1 MSLPGGAFRV
11 AFFLPALLFFAPAA
25 PSPAAAATPA
35 TDDAALAARIESAWR
50 VQQRW
55 ESVAKNGSY
64 EYAFDLKTW
73 SSGERLKEQIE
84 RSVRVE
90 SRDGVSRTEIL
101 SARKD
106 GRDDLARAWE
116 QQREAEG
123 KRARGDGKSK
133 EFPSPFDPKYRAE
146 YALAAEIS
154 RDGHPAV
161 SFRPRRRLDG
171 AIAGTVEFD
180 GEGRPRRVAFT
191 LAHAPIFTR
200 NLLFTISLDE
210 KGNPERVESSGEVSL
225 IVWKRR
231 FESTLVVRNVV
242 EPATA
247 GER

>member
-1 MSLPGGAFRV
+1 MRLSRGHSLA
-11 AFFLPALLFFAPAA
+11 AFFLPALLFFGPAAFAPAA
-25 PSPAAAATPA
+25 ASIAPAS
-35 TDDAALAARIESAWR
+35 DDAALAARIESAWR

-55 ESVAKNGSY
+55 ESIAKNGSY
-64 EYAFDLKTW
+64 EYAFELKTW
-73 SSGERLKEQIE
+73 SSAERLKEQIE
-84 RSVRVE
+84 RSARVE

-106 GRDDLARAWE
+106 GRDDLAGARE

-146 YALAAEIS
+146 YAFAAEIS
-154 RDGHPAV
+154 KDGRSAL

-171 AIAGTVEFD
+171 AIAGTAEFD

-200 NLLFTISLDE
+200 NLRFTISLDVQ
-210 KGNPERVESSGEVSL
+210 GNPARVESGGEVSL

-242 EPATA
+242 PP
-247 GER
+247 

>member
-1 MSLPGGAFRV
+1 MA

-25 PSPAAAATPA
+25 SAPAAARNAPVS
-35 TDDAALAARIESAWR
+35 DDAALAVRIESAWR

-55 ESVAKNGSY
+55 ASIVKNGNY
-64 EYAFDLKTW
+64 DYAFELKTW
-73 SSGERLKEQIE
+73 SSERLKEQIE
-84 RSVRVE
+84 RSARVE

-106 GRDDLARAWE
+106 GRDDLASARE

-123 KRARGDGKSK
+123 KRARGDGKSR

-154 RDGHPAV
+154 RDGRPAV

-200 NLLFTISLDE
+200 NLRFTVSLDE

-242 EPATA
+242 PATSPA
-247 GER
+247 PPSTASP